1 MIDIK
6 HFIRSKIHKFIVW
19 YLKYKCGGMFH
30 HGSYSQNGV
39 YVRVFTD
46 EYYGYIQRLLI
57 EDNEKSR

>member
-6 HFIRSKIHKFIVW
+6 HFIISNIHKFIVW
-19 YLKYKCGGMFH
+19 YLKYKCGGAFH
-30 HGSYSQNGV
+30 HGNYSQNGV